1 MDDHDLKVHNAAVK
15 DVLRQIELMQG
26 WTLSRK
32 LIVKSVKSCLLKR
45 KKAEVVNLRI
55 ENANRT

>member
-26 WTLSRK
+26 FTLSRK
-32 LIVKSVKSCLLKR
+32 LTVKAVKSCLLK
-45 KKAEVVNLRI
+45 KEKPVVVALKSCHG
-55 ENANRT
+55 